1 MQCETGRQQVPQLL
15 IFSAPSGGGKT
26 SLAQAIANDCPHV
39 VVSISHTTR
48 SPRRGE
54 IAGVDYFFVSGVVF
68 EQMIERGEFL
78 EYAMVF
84 DHYYGTSRGSVDR
97 ALAAEQTVILDIDW
111 QGARKVRASNS
122 DAVSVFILPP
132 YIEALQERLALRR
145 RDNRDQIDYR
155 MQRAITEM
163 RHYVEYNHV
172 VINDRF
178 DDTVAELKQLVL
190 HQQPPT
196 SGASLDL
203 AALVNSA
210 ENVRLKTSDTPDS

>member
-1 MQCETGRQQVPQLL
+1 MTGRQKVPQLL

-54 IAGVDYFFVSGVVF
+54 IDGVDYFFVSAVVF

-97 ALAAEQTVILDIDW
+97 ALAAERTVILDIDW
-111 QGARKVRASNS
+111 QGARKVRASNF

-132 YIEALQERLALRR
+132 HIEALQERLALRR

>member
-1 MQCETGRQQVPQLL
+1 MTGRQKVPQLL

-54 IAGVDYFFVSGVVF
+54 IDGVDYFFVSAVVF

-97 ALAAEQTVILDIDW
+97 ALAAERTVILDIDW

>member
-1 MQCETGRQQVPQLL
+1 MTGWQKIPQLL

-54 IAGVDYFFVSGVVF
+54 IDGVDYFFVSAVVF

-97 ALAAEQTVILDIDW
+97 ALAAERTVILDIDW
-111 QGARKVRASNS
+111 QGAQKVRASNS

>member
-1 MQCETGRQQVPQLL
+1 MTGRQKIPQLL

-26 SLAQAIANDCPHV
+26 SLAQAIANDCTHV

-48 SPRRGE
+48 SLRRGE
-54 IAGVDYFFVSGVVF
+54 VDGVDYFFVSPVVF

-78 EYAMVF
+78 EYARVF

-97 ALAAEQTVILDIDW
+97 ALATQQTVSLDIDW
-111 QGARKVRASNS
+111 QGARKVRASKTE
-122 DAVSVFILPP
+122 AVSVFILPP
-132 YIEALQERLALRR
+132 SIEVLRERLAQRG

-155 MQRAITEM
+155 MQQAISEM
-163 RHYVEYNHV
+163 RHYIEYDHV

-178 DDTVAELKQLVL
+178 DDTVTELKQLVL
-190 HQQPPT
+190 HQQPPKSAT
-196 SGASLDL
+196 GLDL

-210 ENVRLKTSDTPDS
+210 ENVRLKIPDTPDS

>member
-1 MQCETGRQQVPQLL
+1 MTGRQKVPQLL

-54 IAGVDYFFVSGVVF
+54 IDGVDYFFVSAVVF

-97 ALAAEQTVILDIDW
+97 ALAAERTVILDIDW
-111 QGARKVRASNS
+111 QGAQKVRASNS

>member
-1 MQCETGRQQVPQLL
+1 MTGRQKVPQLL

-54 IAGVDYFFVSGVVF
+54 IDGVDYFFVSAVVF

-97 ALAAEQTVILDIDW
+97 ALAAERTVILDIDW

-122 DAVSVFILPP
+122 DAGSGFILPP

>member
-1 MQCETGRQQVPQLL
+1 MTGRQKVPQLL

-54 IAGVDYFFVSGVVF
+54 IDGVDYFFVSAVVF

-78 EYAMVF
+78 EYATVF
-84 DHYYGTSRGSVDR
+84 DHYYGTSRGSVDK
-97 ALAAEQTVILDIDW
+97 ALAAKQTVILDIDW

-132 YIEALQERLALRR
+132 DIEALQERLALRR

>member
-1 MQCETGRQQVPQLL
+1 MTGRQKVPQLL

-54 IAGVDYFFVSGVVF
+54 IDGVDYFFVSAVVF

-97 ALAAEQTVILDIDW
+97 ALAAERTVILDIDW

-132 YIEALQERLALRR
+132 HIEALQERLALRR

>member
-1 MQCETGRQQVPQLL
+1 MTGRQKVPQLL

-54 IAGVDYFFVSGVVF
+54 IDGVDYFFVSAVVF
-68 EQMIERGEFL
+68 EQMIERGESL

-132 YIEALQERLALRR
+132 HIKALQERLALRR

>member
-1 MQCETGRQQVPQLL
+1 MTGWQKIPQLL

-54 IAGVDYFFVSGVVF
+54 IDGVDYFFVSAVVF

-97 ALAAEQTVILDIDW
+97 ALAAERTVILDIDW

-132 YIEALQERLALRR
+132 NIEALQERLALRR
-145 RDNRDQIDYR
+145 RDNRDQIDDR

-196 SGASLDL
+196 SGANLDL

>member
-1 MQCETGRQQVPQLL
+1 MTGRQKIPQLL

-26 SLAQAIANDCPHV
+26 SLAQAIANDCPQV

-54 IAGVDYFFVSGVVF
+54 IDGVDYFFVSAVVF

-97 ALAAEQTVILDIDW
+97 ALAAERTVILDIDW

>member
-1 MQCETGRQQVPQLL
+1 MTGRQKVPQLL

-54 IAGVDYFFVSGVVF
+54 IDGVDYFFVSAVVF

-97 ALAAEQTVILDIDW
+97 ALAAERTVILDIDW

-132 YIEALQERLALRR
+132 NIEALQERLALRR

>member
-1 MQCETGRQQVPQLL
+1 MTGRQKVPQLL

-54 IAGVDYFFVSGVVF
+54 IDGVDYFFVSAVVF

-84 DHYYGTSRGSVDR
+84 DHYYGTSRGSVDK
-97 ALAAEQTVILDIDW
+97 ALAAERTVILDIDW

-132 YIEALQERLALRR
+132 NIEALQERLALRR

>member
-1 MQCETGRQQVPQLL
+1 MTGRQKIPQLL
-15 IFSAPSGGGKT
+15 ILSAPSGGGKT
-26 SLAQAIANDCPHV
+26 SLAQAIANDCPQV

-54 IAGVDYFFVSGVVF
+54 IDGVDYFFVSAVVF

-97 ALAAEQTVILDIDW
+97 ALAAERTVILDIDW

>member
-1 MQCETGRQQVPQLL
+1 MTGWQKIPQLL

-54 IAGVDYFFVSGVVF
+54 IDGVDYFFVSAVVF

-97 ALAAEQTVILDIDW
+97 ALAAERTVILDIDW

>member
-1 MQCETGRQQVPQLL
+1 MTGRQKIPQLL

-54 IAGVDYFFVSGVVF
+54 IDGVDYFFVSAVVF

-97 ALAAEQTVILDIDW
+97 ALAAERTVILDIDW

-132 YIEALQERLALRR
+132 NIEALQERLAGRG

-178 DDTVAELKQLVL
+178 DDAVAELKRLVL

>member
-1 MQCETGRQQVPQLL
+1 MTGRQKVPQLL

-54 IAGVDYFFVSGVVF
+54 IDGVDYFFVSAVVF

-84 DHYYGTSRGSVDR
+84 DHYYGTSSGSVDR

-111 QGARKVRASNS
+111 QGARKVRALNS

>member
-1 MQCETGRQQVPQLL
+1 VTGRQKVPQLL

-54 IAGVDYFFVSGVVF
+54 IDGVDYFFVSAVVF

-97 ALAAEQTVILDIDW
+97 ALAAERTVILDIDW
-111 QGARKVRASNS
+111 QGAQKVRASNS

>member
-1 MQCETGRQQVPQLL
+1 
-15 IFSAPSGGGKT
+15 
-26 SLAQAIANDCPHV
+26 

-54 IAGVDYFFVSGVVF
+54 VHGVDYFFVSPDVF
-68 EQMIERGEFL
+68 AQMIEREEFL
-78 EYAMVF
+78 EYAQVF
-84 DHYYGTSRGSVDR
+84 DHYYGTSRSGVNRAQAVD
-97 ALAAEQTVILDIDW
+97 QTVILDIDW
-111 QGARKVRASNS
+111 QGARKVRASQT

-132 YIEALQERLALRR
+132 SIKVLQERLSQRG

-155 MQRAITEM
+155 MQRAISEM
-163 RHYVEYNHV
+163 QHYVEYDHV

-190 HQQPPT
+190 HQQSPM
-196 SGASLDL
+196 SAAGLDL

-210 ENVRLKTSDTPDS
+210 ENVKLKTSDTPDS

>member
-1 MQCETGRQQVPQLL
+1 MTGRQKVPQLL

-54 IAGVDYFFVSGVVF
+54 IDGVDYFFVSAVVF

-132 YIEALQERLALRR
+132 NIKALQERLAGRR

>member
-1 MQCETGRQQVPQLL
+1 MTGRQKVPQLL

-54 IAGVDYFFVSGVVF
+54 IDGVDYFFVSAVVF

-122 DAVSVFILPP
+122 DVVSVFILPP

-145 RDNRDQIDYR
+145 RDNRDQIEYR

>member
-1 MQCETGRQQVPQLL
+1 MTGRQKVPQLL

-54 IAGVDYFFVSGVVF
+54 IDGVDYFFVSAVVF

-145 RDNRDQIDYR
+145 RDNREQIDYR

>member
-1 MQCETGRQQVPQLL
+1 MTGRQKIPQLL

-54 IAGVDYFFVSGVVF
+54 IDGVDYFFVGAVVF

-84 DHYYGTSRGSVDR
+84 DHYYGTSRGSVAR
-97 ALAAEQTVILDIDW
+97 ALAAARTVILDIDW

>member
-1 MQCETGRQQVPQLL
+1 MTGWQKIPQLL

-54 IAGVDYFFVSGVVF
+54 VDGVDYFFVSPVVF

-78 EYAMVF
+78 EYARVF

-97 ALAAEQTVILDIDW
+97 ALAAKQTVILDIDW

-132 YIEALQERLALRR
+132 SIEALQKRLAQRG

-155 MQRAITEM
+155 MQRAINEM
-163 RHYVEYNHV
+163 RHYVEYDHI

-178 DDTVAELKQLVL
+178 DDTVTELKQLVL

-196 SGASLDL
+196 SAAGLDL

-210 ENVRLKTSDTPDS
+210 ENVKLKTSDTPYS

>member
-1 MQCETGRQQVPQLL
+1 MTGRQKIPQLL

-26 SLAQAIANDCPHV
+26 SLAHAIANDCPHV

-54 IAGVDYFFVSGVVF
+54 VDGVDYFFVSPVVF

-78 EYAMVF
+78 EYAQVF
-84 DHYYGTSRGSVDR
+84 DHYYGTSRGGVDR
-97 ALAAEQTVILDIDW
+97 ALAVEQTVILDIDW
-111 QGARKVRASNS
+111 QGARKVRASNTEV
-122 DAVSVFILPP
+122 VSVFILPP
-132 YIEALQERLALRR
+132 SIEVLEERLAQRG
-145 RDNRDQIDYR
+145 RDTRDQIDYR
-155 MQRAITEM
+155 MQRAISEM
-163 RHYVEYNHV
+163 RHYIEYDHV

-178 DDTVAELKQLVL
+178 DDTVTELKQLVL

-196 SGASLDL
+196 SAVELDL

-210 ENVRLKTSDTPDS
+210 ENVKLKNSDTPDS

>member
-1 MQCETGRQQVPQLL
+1 MTGWQKIPQLL

-54 IAGVDYFFVSGVVF
+54 IDGVDYFFVSAVVF

-97 ALAAEQTVILDIDW
+97 ALAAERTVILDIDW

-132 YIEALQERLALRR
+132 NIEALQERLALRR

>member
-1 MQCETGRQQVPQLL
+1 MTGRQKVPQLL

-54 IAGVDYFFVSGVVF
+54 IDGVDYFFVSAVVF

-97 ALAAEQTVILDIDW
+97 ALAAERTVILDIDW

-132 YIEALQERLALRR
+132 HIEALQERLALRR
-145 RDNRDQIDYR
+145 RDNRDQIEYR

-196 SGASLDL
+196 SAAGLDL

-210 ENVRLKTSDTPDS
+210 ENVKLKTSETPYS

>member
-1 MQCETGRQQVPQLL
+1 M
-15 IFSAPSGGGKT
+15 
-26 SLAQAIANDCPHV
+26 
-39 VVSISHTTR
+39 VSISHTTR

-54 IAGVDYFFVSGVVF
+54 VDGVNYFFVSPVVF

-78 EYAMVF
+78 EYARVF
-84 DHYYGTSRGSVDR
+84 DHYYGTSTGSVDR
-97 ALAAEQTVILDIDW
+97 ALAAQQTVILDIDW

-132 YIEALQERLALRR
+132 SIEALQERLARR
-145 RDNRDQIDYR
+145 GRDDRDQIDYR

-163 RHYVEYNHV
+163 GHYIEYDHI

-178 DDTVAELKQLVL
+178 DDTVTELKQLVL

-196 SGASLDL
+196 SAAGLDL

-210 ENVRLKTSDTPDS
+210 ENVKLKTSDTPYS

>member
-1 MQCETGRQQVPQLL
+1 VTGRQKIPQLL

-54 IAGVDYFFVSGVVF
+54 VDGVDYFFVSPVVF

-78 EYAMVF
+78 EYARVF
-84 DHYYGTSRGSVDR
+84 DHYYGTSRSSVDR
-97 ALAAEQTVILDIDW
+97 ALAAKQTVILDIDW

-132 YIEALQERLALRR
+132 SIEALQKRLAQRG

-163 RHYVEYNHV
+163 RHYVEYDHI

-178 DDTVAELKQLVL
+178 DDTVTELKQLVL

-196 SGASLDL
+196 SAAGLDL

-210 ENVRLKTSDTPDS
+210 ENVKLKTSETPYS

>member
-1 MQCETGRQQVPQLL
+1 
-15 IFSAPSGGGKT
+15 
-26 SLAQAIANDCPHV
+26 
-39 VVSISHTTR
+39 
-48 SPRRGE
+48 
-54 IAGVDYFFVSGVVF
+54 
-68 EQMIERGEFL
+68 
-78 EYAMVF
+78 
-84 DHYYGTSRGSVDR
+84 
-97 ALAAEQTVILDIDW
+97 
-111 QGARKVRASNS
+111 
-122 DAVSVFILPP
+122 SVFILPP

>member
-1 MQCETGRQQVPQLL
+1 MTGWQKIPQLL

-54 IAGVDYFFVSGVVF
+54 VDGVDYFFVSPVVF
-68 EQMIERGEFL
+68 DQMIERGEFL
-78 EYAMVF
+78 EYAQVF

-97 ALAAEQTVILDIDW
+97 ALAAQQTVILDIDW
-111 QGARKVRASNS
+111 QGARKVRTSNTK
-122 DAVSVFILPP
+122 AVSVFILPP
-132 YIEALQERLALRR
+132 SIEALQERLAQRG
-145 RDNRDQIDYR
+145 RDNRDQIDSR

-163 RHYVEYNHV
+163 GHYIEYDHI

-178 DDTVAELKQLVL
+178 NDTVTELKQLVL

-196 SGASLDL
+196 SAAGLDL

-210 ENVRLKTSDTPDS
+210 ENVKLKT